1 MGSWMEYGLNDR
13 VLKKALNSFG
23 FVGSGYSRKTEI
35 FESGIY
41 EIDSIW
47 VCTYYKAIKR
57 EVVTKLFSSIFV
69 HSFRQFGGV
78 LF

>member
-1 MGSWMEYGLNDR
+1 MEYGINDR

-41 EIDSIW
+41 EIDYIR
-47 VCTYYKAIKR
+47 VCYK
-57 EVVTKLFSSIFV
+57 LS
-69 HSFRQFGGV
+69 
-78 LF
+78 